1 MAIVPG
7 TKKIL
12 KSDLPG
18 APSWFTPII
27 SVLNGFMD
35 VVIRALR
42 GNLSFVDNFYCEA
55 KEFDFDHG
63 VELEILYDK
72 IRSFYGALLVKTPD
86 DLGVDGFRVRKIT
99 QNTVGIIVYFT
110 GGAGSGKC
118 KFILLGE

>member
-12 KSDLPG
+12 KSDLPQ
-18 APSWFTPII
+18 APSWFTPVI

-42 GNLSFVDNFYCEA
+42 GNLSFVDNFYCEI
-55 KEFDFDHG
+55 KEFEFTHG
-63 VELEILYDK
+63 TELEILHEK
-72 IRSFYGALLVKTPD
+72 IRNFYGTLLIKTPD
-86 DLGVDGFRVRKIT
+86 DLGVDGFRVRKIN

-110 GGAGSGKC
+110 GGAGTGTC
-118 KFILLGE
+118 KFILLGA